1 MLRGLSKKKK
11 IEKVFKDLLSNT
23 RAVYFCL
30 TCFQRDQ
37 N

>member
-11 IEKVFKDLLSNT
+11 IEKVFKDLFW
-23 RAVYFCL
+23 AIYFWL
-30 TCFQRDQ
+30 TCFHKDQ